1 MTTQKLRIPSVTEED
16 LRLFHNK
23 HFSSLISGSSNRHY
37 DTQVQVEET
46 IDDDNLGYYPDGVKR
61 TLTNAQ
67 IAIFRHSEIQLLL
80 RERRRNRESNQ
91 AEGEKTIPSAS
102 SSKSALPV
110 GDISP
115 PDPAQDTGIQHPA
128 NTSGPQGTG
137 KRKWQR
143 FIETSEANPSSM
155 THRRLARELDE
166 QKASSIDLA
175 YGDDEEESTPQA
187 VEKQPEAAFSTQGL
201 RKQVAYDYTTE
212 SVRVQPPSQGSHTPK
227 FLWPTLD
234 ANNSS

>member
-1 MTTQKLRIPSVTEED
+1 MTTQRLQVPSVTEDD

-23 HFSSLISGSSNRHY
+23 HFSPLTSGSSNRAH
-37 DTQVQVEET
+37 DTQIQVEET

-67 IAIFRHSEIQLLL
+67 IAIFRHSEIQSLL

-91 AEGEKTIPSAS
+91 AEGETIPSAS
-102 SSKSALPV
+102 SKSTESV

-115 PDPAQDTGIQHPA
+115 PEPAQDTGNQRSA
-128 NTSGPQGTG
+128 STTGSQGTG

-143 FIETSEANPSSM
+143 FIETSEANPGSL

-175 YGDDEEESTPQA
+175 YGDEDEEESPSA
-187 VEKQPEAAFSTQGL
+187 AGEKQPEAGLSTQNL
-201 RKQVAYDYTTE
+201 QVAYNDTTE
-212 SVRVQPPSQGSHTPK
+212 SVPLQQPSQDPQTPK
-227 FLWPTLD
+227 FLWPTLG
-234 ANNSS
+234 AKHSSA